1 MGLEFK
7 LPDGSLQHMTMI
19 NVPIFVASAKTFYD
33 FIVALKPDPAT
44 GQPNPETIKAFV
56 DSHPDFPPL
65 SAAIE
70 SRNSP
75 VGYDTSN
82 YNSLH
87 AFWFIDKDNKKTLV
101 RWHFEPQGGVKFM
114 TDEEMKKSSPD
125 YLEPALIAQTQK
137 RPVKWDMYITIGQPG
152 DSENDPSIPW
162 PADRKQV
169 KVGTLSI
176 TQAMPQKG
184 AACEPIN
191 FDPMVVADGIQPS
204 DDPILRA
211 RSAAYAVSFGK
222 RLSGN

>member
-1 MGLEFK
+1 
-7 LPDGSLQHMTMI
+7 
-19 NVPIFVASAKTFYD
+19 
-33 FIVALKPDPAT
+33 
-44 GQPNPETIKAFV
+44 
-56 DSHPDFPPL
+56 
-65 SAAIE
+65 
-70 SRNSP
+70 
-75 VGYDTSN
+75 
-82 YNSLH
+82 
-87 AFWFIDKDNKKTLV
+87 
-101 RWHFEPQGGVKFM
+101 M
-114 TDEEMKKSSPD
+114 TDEEMKKASPD
-125 YLEPALIAQTQK
+125 YLEPALIAHTQK
-137 RPVKWDMYITIGQPG
+137 GPVKWDMYIIIGQPG